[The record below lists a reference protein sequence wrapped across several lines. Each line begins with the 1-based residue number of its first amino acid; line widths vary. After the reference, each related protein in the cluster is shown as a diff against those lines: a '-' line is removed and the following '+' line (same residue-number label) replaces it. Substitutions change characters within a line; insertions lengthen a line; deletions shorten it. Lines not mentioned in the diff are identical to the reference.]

1 MGLDNMAEMVRIN
14 TRISADLNEYLD
26 NLSDTTGMAKST
38 IVMLAIE
45 DYRKSREVIAGM
57 SDLNTLYEKLERI
70 EQQIK

>member
-1 MGLDNMAEMVRIN
+1 MELDNMAEMVRIN

>member
-1 MGLDNMAEMVRIN
+1 MAEMVRIN

-26 NLSDTTGMAKST
+26 NLSDSTGMAKST

>member
-26 NLSDTTGMAKST
+26 NLSDSTGMAKST